1 MKHNGISIKWNLF
14 AYLAGFV
21 AVLLILLW
29 LFQIVFLE
37 SFYKAIK
44 TQSIKSSA
52 ELIAKNIDSENL
64 QDLLE
69 RISQQNGIAVK
80 ITDDSGQM
88 LFEATDPY
96 PDGGIQ
102 RMPNNEIKL
111 LYEKTKE
118 NNGTAVELFS
128 VEPFKGGNHG
138 NFIGRM
144 PPPKANPMQTLLLSK
159 IISKSD
165 GTEVLLLMSSI
176 ITPVNATV
184 ETLKAEL
191 IWITIVL
198 LLLSALLAWFI
209 SKKISRPIIK
219 INESA
224 KELARGDYETV
235 FSAKGYREV
244 AELNDTLNYAAKELS
259 KVEGLRRE
267 LIANVSH
274 DLRTPLTMITGYAE
288 MMRDIPDENTP
299 ENVQIIID
307 EANRLTELVN
317 DMLDLSKL
325 QSDIGRLTFSDFSL
339 TQSIREILLRYK
351 KLTEQDGYHIKFI
364 SGADAYVYADA
375 VKISQV
381 VYNLINNAIHYTG
394 EDKSITVCQ
403 SVHDNVVRVEVIDT
417 GSGIKEEEI
426 PYIWERYYKAN
437 KSHKRAAV
445 GTGLG
450 LAIVKKI
457 LELHQAKYGVI
468 SSDGQGSI
476 FWFELQVVVSDS

>member
-1 MKHNGISIKWNLF
+1 
-14 AYLAGFV
+14 
-21 AVLLILLW
+21 
-29 LFQIVFLE
+29 
-37 SFYKAIK
+37 
-44 TQSIKSSA
+44 
-52 ELIAKNIDSENL
+52 
-64 QDLLE
+64 
-69 RISQQNGIAVK
+69 
-80 ITDDSGQM
+80 
-88 LFEATDPY
+88 
-96 PDGGIQ
+96 
-102 RMPNNEIKL
+102 
-111 LYEKTKE
+111 
-118 NNGTAVELFS
+118 
-128 VEPFKGGNHG
+128 
-138 NFIGRM
+138 
-144 PPPKANPMQTLLLSK
+144 
-159 IISKSD
+159 
-165 GTEVLLLMSSI
+165 
-176 ITPVNATV
+176 
-184 ETLKAEL
+184 
-191 IWITIVL
+191 
-198 LLLSALLAWFI
+198 
-209 SKKISRPIIK
+209 
-219 INESA
+219 
-224 KELARGDYETV
+224 
-235 FSAKGYREV
+235 
-244 AELNDTLNYAAKELS
+244 
-259 KVEGLRRE
+259 
-267 LIANVSH
+267 
-274 DLRTPLTMITGYAE
+274 

-457 LELHQAKYGVI
+457 LELHQAK
-468 SSDGQGSI
+468 
-476 FWFELQVVVSDS
+476 